1 MPDPTNDI
9 YDRMRQYLADN
20 GRASYHDALI
30 LLVAERDALR
40 KERQM
45 YWESCDA
52 LEKQNLDLRNRVE
65 ELRTKEDSWKSARK
79 MALDDIDKADAERIA
94 VTTGEPPDHPP
105 LALFLWM
112 KEVTH
117 MLYHSRD
124 RYDEQK
130 EQLLAQYYSTIAE
143 MRKGNMNGK

>member
-1 MPDPTNDI
+1 
-9 YDRMRQYLADN
+9 
-20 GRASYHDALI
+20 
-30 LLVAERDALR
+30 
-40 KERQM
+40 
-45 YWESCDA
+45 
-52 LEKQNLDLRNRVE
+52 
-65 ELRTKEDSWKSARK
+65 
-79 MALDDIDKADAERIA
+79 IA